1 MWGVYGEFVQQL
13 WRIKHIRALRKLEGG
28 WNFVKPTFFHNQE
41 VGQLRTLVLGLGN
54 PICADDGVGIRVA
67 EAVKVRVHR
76 PDVEVAETSAAGLGL
91 LDLMSGYQ
99 RMIIIDAIQTRNG
112 KPGNIYRL
120 GLEDLPAPLHCSTI
134 HDVDLTTAL
143 ELGRRLNM
151 TVPREVV
158 IYAVEVSDVTT
169 FREGCTPEVERAIPQ
184 ASDMVIRELL
194 GPS

>member
-1 MWGVYGEFVQQL
+1 MWGLYRELLQQL
-13 WRIKHIRALRKLEGG
+13 WRIEHIRALRELEGG

-41 VGQLRTLVLGLGN
+41 VGELRTLVLGLGN
-54 PICADDGVGIRVA
+54 PICADDGVGISIA
-67 EAVKVRVHR
+67 EAIRGRVHG

-99 RMIIIDAIQTRNG
+99 RLIVIDAIQTRDG
-112 KPGNIYRL
+112 KPGDIHRL

-184 ASDMVIRELL
+184 VADMVIRELL